1 MVGIKLVMG
10 GTSMDESELV
20 IGITEELFNV
30 KLPNS
35 YLLKYYEDLEHRTFW
50 ISDEINDDLMYELSH
65 YIIKW
70 NREDKDVPEMD
81 RKPIYLLINC
91 QGGDLDAYAS
101 ICSMIEL
108 SKTPI
113 IGVAMGLVASAAS
126 LIYLS
131 CHARLALKSSYFILH
146 KGSAALSGDFDNI
159 MNSIDDY
166 KREVEK
172 MANHI
177 LEHSN
182 YTREEVESHIGRDW
196 YIRAPEALEKG
207 LVDQIITDINILL

>member
-1 MVGIKLVMG
+1 
-10 GTSMDESELV
+10 MDESEIV
-20 IGITEELFNV
+20 IGITEDLFNV

-35 YLLKYYEDLEHRTFW
+35 YLLKYYEDLGHRTFW

-70 NREDKDVPEMD
+70 NREDKDIPEMN

-108 SKTPI
+108 SKTPV

-131 CHARLALKSSYFILH
+131 CHVRLALKSSYFILH

>member
-1 MVGIKLVMG
+1 
-10 GTSMDESELV
+10 MDESEIV
-20 IGITEELFNV
+20 IGITEDLFNV

-35 YLLKYYEDLEHRTFW
+35 YLLKYYEDLGHRTFW

-70 NREDKDVPEMD
+70 NREDKDIPEMD

-108 SKTPI
+108 SKTPV

>member
-1 MVGIKLVMG
+1 
-10 GTSMDESELV
+10 MDESEIV
-20 IGITEELFNV
+20 IGVADELFNV

-35 YLLKYYEDLEHRTFW
+35 YLLKYYEDLQRRTFW
-50 ISDEINDDLMYELSH
+50 ISDEVNDDLMYELSH
-65 YIIKW
+65 YILKW
-70 NREDKDVPEMD
+70 NSEDKDIPEMD
-81 RKPIYLLINC
+81 RKPIYLLMNC
-91 QGGDLDAYAS
+91 PGGDLDAYAS

-108 SKTPI
+108 SKTPV

-131 CHARLALKSSYFILH
+131 CHVRLALKSSYFILH

-207 LVDQIITDINILL
+207 LVDQIITDINMLL

>member
-1 MVGIKLVMG
+1 MVGIKLLMG

-20 IGITEELFNV
+20 IGITEDLFNV

-70 NREDKDVPEMD
+70 NREDKDIPEID

>member
-1 MVGIKLVMG
+1 
-10 GTSMDESELV
+10 MDESELV
-20 IGITEELFNV
+20 INIPEELFNV

-35 YLLKYYEDLEHRTFW
+35 YLLKYYEDLQRRTFW
-50 ISDEINDDLMYELSH
+50 ISDEVNDDLMYELSH
-65 YIIKW
+65 YILKW
-70 NREDKDVPEMD
+70 NSEDRDISEMD

-108 SKTPI
+108 SKTPV

-131 CHARLALKSSYFILH
+131 CHVRLALKSSYFILH

-172 MANHI
+172 MVNHI

-182 YTREEVESHIGRDW
+182 YERQEVESHIGRDW
-196 YIRAPEALEKG
+196 YVRAPEALEKG
-207 LVDQIITDINILL
+207 LVDEIITDINALI